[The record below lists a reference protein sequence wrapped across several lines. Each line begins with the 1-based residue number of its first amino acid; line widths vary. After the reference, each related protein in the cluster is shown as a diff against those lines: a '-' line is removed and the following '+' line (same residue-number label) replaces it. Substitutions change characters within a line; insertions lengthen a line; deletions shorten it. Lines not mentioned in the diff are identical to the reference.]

1 MSRPYPVGEKVAGHK
16 LASLYIIMILCL
28 LAVQKPTLSSV
39 LGSWEQLPMHA
50 PFRMDCLRIH
60 EEELVYK

>member
-1 MSRPYPVGEKVAGHK
+1 MSRPYPVGEKVAGYK
-16 LASLYIIMILCL
+16 LACLLLCL

-50 PFRMDCLRIH
+50 PFRMDCLRTH
-60 EEELVYK
+60 EEE